1 MQITD
6 MVAPLPNRFQHFR
19 IKRGITLAGVNEI
32 SGIGTDTLSNIEN
45 GAHAATIETVWK
57 LAKMLG
63 LSFGDLADQATA
75 ESTSNDSGLHVHLI
89 NKQSS
94 PRVIESFLMTMAP
107 NASRIAEPHGPGVV
121 EHVVVLKGA
130 MLSGPAATP
139 TLVWAG
145 QPYSFDANVSHIYR
159 SLEQSTIAMVTV
171 VWPELATSN
180 NHFDSCKPWPANED
194 QWQGVSKNLA
204 RCQLEVAQGLGAFR
218 MQFDD
223 CQLGPDIAAA
233 ELATRIGGDS
243 FASAI
248 NNFIVYDG
256 VPAIVGF
263 QRTNNFSTLSS
274 AVDDSDILR
283 RAVDLVNLGAAPAQT
298 LPPKNI
304 AALHLQV
311 KGPTL
316 VLAALAAELLT
327 RHGMPCVPRG
337 MTHKKIAG
345 KATAASP
352 SYAAFEDRID
362 VDAYATYELLHPAY
376 AKQSVAIAR
385 VVSDLRRS
393 GNIRL
398 LEIGTGPGT
407 PLQMLL
413 EMTPELEVVAVEPSE
428 VAFCHLS
435 RLFEYDQRVV
445 TEQASITSLPDKYG
459 AFDVAVSVGASHH
472 LNTSHFLQSAHAN
485 LKPGSLFIV
494 ADEMISPF
502 KTTQQRQ
509 SNLVAHHLQYIADTL
524 VPLDKALLIE
534 AECVLV
540 RTMQNEIPLALYE
553 AHADLPE
560 AAMQRCRLLLEK
572 VRSLDLPEP
581 ASHPLMAFYRFHL
594 LEMEALVAGLDYE
607 VEQKTYPKR
616 FRDLAHHA
624 GFTLREHQRLYATHG
639 DSAWDA
645 GTHLFVLQAGT

>member
-6 MVAPLPNRFQHFR
+6 AVLPLSNRFQHFR

-32 SGIGTDTLSNIEN
+32 SGIGANTLSNIEN

-57 LAKMLG
+57 LARMLG
-63 LSFGDLADQATA
+63 LSFGDLAAA
-75 ESTSNDSGLHVHLI
+75 ETTSDNNGVHVHLI

-94 PRVIESFLMTMAP
+94 PRIIESFLMMLAP

-130 MLSGPAATP
+130 LLSGPAATP
-139 TLVWAG
+139 TMVWAG
-145 QPYSFDANVSHIYR
+145 QPYSFNADVAHVYR

-171 VWPELATSN
+171 VWPELATSS
-180 NHFDSCKPWPANED
+180 NHFDSRSPWPMNED
-194 QWQGVSKNLA
+194 EWQGVSKKLA
-204 RCQLEVAQGLGAFR
+204 RCQLEVAQGLSAFR

-223 CQLGPDIAAA
+223 CRLDLDTAAA
-233 ELATRIGGDS
+233 ELGSRISDGS

-248 NNFIVYDG
+248 GNFVVFDG

-263 QRTNNFSTLSS
+263 QRTNNFSTLPPN
-274 AVDDSDILR
+274 ADDPDILK
-283 RAVDLVNLGAAPAQT
+283 RAVDLVNLGAAPAQA
-298 LPPKNI
+298 LSDKNI
-304 AALHLQV
+304 AALHLQA

-316 VLAALAAELLT
+316 VLAALAAEILT
-327 RHGMPCVPRG
+327 CRGMPCVPRG
-337 MTHKKIAG
+337 MTHRKVAA
-345 KATAASP
+345 KATAATP

-385 VVSDLRRS
+385 VISGLKRS
-393 GNIRL
+393 GNMRL

-413 EMTPELEVVAVEPSE
+413 EMAPELEVVAVEPSE
-428 VAFCHLS
+428 VAYNHLS

-445 TEQASITSLPDKYG
+445 TEQASITTLPDKYG
-459 AFDVAVSVGASHH
+459 AFDIAVSVGASHH

-485 LKPGSLFIV
+485 LKPGALFIV

-502 KTTQQRQ
+502 GTTQQRQ
-509 SNLVAHHLQYIADTL
+509 GNLVAHHLQYIADTL
-524 VPLDKALLIE
+524 VPLDKAMLNE
-534 AECVLV
+534 AECMLV
-540 RTMQNEIPLALYE
+540 CTMQNEVPLALYE
-553 AHADLPE
+553 VHANLPE
-560 AAMQRCRLLLEK
+560 AAMQRCRQLLEK
-572 VRSLDLPEP
+572 VKNLDLPEP
-581 ASHPLMAFYRFHL
+581 ASHPLVAFYRFHL

-616 FRDLAHHA
+616 FCDLARHA

-639 DSAWDA
+639 DSVWDA
-645 GTHLFVLQAGT
+645 GTHLFVLQARQ